1 LYIRQDKREEREKK
15 TSEAHWSSDYN
26 IISTIKKDLNKIN
39 WTIPKQI
46 TNSNP
51 NGTYLLSKS
60 LVIFKQQVCHTR
72 VSLKKNQ
79 DKGCIV
85 I

>member
-1 LYIRQDKREEREKK
+1 
-15 TSEAHWSSDYN
+15 
-26 IISTIKKDLNKIN
+26 
-39 WTIPKQI
+39 
-46 TNSNP
+46 
-51 NGTYLLSKS
+51 LSKS